1 MSKDTGKSEMREANR
16 LMRDNIA
23 RLEAIGVPTIEAQ
36 KIALETPELVGML
49 EAEVLG
55 PSAFEQV
62 QEDPRLRMAQIQALS
77 DMTELAQT
85 GLGAEDKAALSQ
97 IRRDVAAQ
105 RQAEAATAL
114 QQMQERGMGD
124 SGAALMAQLQ
134 AGQQAGQRQ
143 AQQAEAQAAQA
154 AAARRAAIG
163 QQANMASQMSQQQLA
178 LAGQKASAKDVINQ
192 FNTQNRQS
200 VAARNLAERQRI
212 AEAGT
217 AARNQQQMYNT
228 GLIQQQF
235 QNEIAK
241 AGGVTGGQTALA
253 NLYGQQAAAAQQA
266 NQAMTTAIIQGGAT
280 VAAGMASDKN
290 LKTNIEPFSSDEFL
304 DKLISYKYDY
314 KNEEDGR
321 GKQAGVMAQ
330 DLENTEVGKQA
341 VIDTPRGKIV
351 DYNKLGPTMLSSLV
365 DINKRLKKIEGK

>member
-1 MSKDTGKSEMREANR
+1 MGKIISDVFGGGDTGASEMAQANR

-266 NQAMTTAIIQGGAT
+266 QAAQTGSLLNLAGTLGAAYIKGPSGTGGT
-280 VAAGMASDKN
+280 
-290 LKTNIEPFSSDEFL
+290 
-304 DKLISYKYDY
+304 
-314 KNEEDGR
+314 
-321 GKQAGVMAQ
+321 GV
-330 DLENTEVGKQA
+330 
-341 VIDTPRGKIV
+341 
-351 DYNKLGPTMLSSLV
+351 S
-365 DINKRLKKIEGK
+365 